1 MGLLSWRSLGSRH
14 VSRGARELK
23 ARGMGTTE
31 RTNAALVVQRLL
43 VARPAEP
50 LSRACH
56 RKCVRRLRAALLLV
70 LVGLPFKPLR
80 QSLVTDS
87 DYAHPP
93 SCVRVFH
100 RVGSRQHLFGAHSQV
115 ARAQQKLVDF
125 F

>member
-1 MGLLSWRSLGSRH
+1 MGAVVLEVFGIAA

-70 LVGLPFKPLR
+70 LVGLPFEPLR
-80 QSLVTDS
+80 QFLVTDS
-87 DYAHPP
+87 DCAHPP

-100 RVGSRQHLFGAHSQV
+100 RVGSRQDLFGAHSQV